1 MDIQTLAA
9 AVRNIPNFPE
19 KGIQFKDITTLF
31 QSGEYL
37 SSLSDI
43 MYERYKDKGVT
54 KVAGIES
61 RGFFMGPAL
70 AIRLHAGFVPIRKF
84 GKLPSETIEEKYLKE
99 YGEDIIEIHKDALNE
114 NDIVLLHDDLL
125 ATGGTM
131 AAAYSLVKK
140 LGVKKIYINFLI
152 ELENLKGR
160 ALFND
165 DVEIDSI
172 IKFEI

>member
-9 AVRNIPNFPE
+9 AVRNIPDFPE

-61 RGFFMGPAL
+61 RGFFMGPVPML
-70 AIRLHAGFVPIRKF
+70 FLH
-84 GKLPSETIEEKYLKE
+84 
-99 YGEDIIEIHKDALNE
+99 
-114 NDIVLLHDDLL
+114 
-125 ATGGTM
+125 
-131 AAAYSLVKK
+131 
-140 LGVKKIYINFLI
+140 
-152 ELENLKGR
+152 
-160 ALFND
+160 
-165 DVEIDSI
+165 
-172 IKFEI
+172 